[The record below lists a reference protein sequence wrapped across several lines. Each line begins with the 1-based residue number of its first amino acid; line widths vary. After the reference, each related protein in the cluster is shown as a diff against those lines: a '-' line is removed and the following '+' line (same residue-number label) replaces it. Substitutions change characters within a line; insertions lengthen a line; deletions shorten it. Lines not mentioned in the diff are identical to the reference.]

1 MFNNIGINSLLLIE
15 PMLYFKY
22 KKFIKIFKIVKKA
35 NNTEKMQW
43 RLEEKY
49 GDVANEAISLLKAKG
64 IVGCIGLYNE
74 YVDCSK
80 IDAIILE
87 YEAKRSSMFWGFLKW
102 VIGTLLTI
110 AGLVIAYLS
119 LNKII

>member
-64 IVGCIGLYNE
+64 IVGYNGLYNE

>member
-1 MFNNIGINSLLLIE
+1 
-15 PMLYFKY
+15 MLYYKY
-22 KKFIKIFKIVKKA
+22 KKFIKIFKIVKRA
-35 NNTEKMQW
+35 NNTEHIQW
-43 RLEEKY
+43 KLEEKY
-49 GDVANEAISLLKAKG
+49 GDVANEAISILKAKG
-64 IVGCIGLYNE
+64 VVGYVGLNHE
-74 YVDCSK
+74 YVDSSK

-110 AGLVIAYLS
+110 VGLVIAFLS

>member
-1 MFNNIGINSLLLIE
+1 
-15 PMLYFKY
+15 MLYFKY

>member
-1 MFNNIGINSLLLIE
+1 
-15 PMLYFKY
+15 MLYFNY

-35 NNTEKMQW
+35 NNTEKIQW
-43 RLEEKY
+43 KLEEKY
-49 GDVANEAISLLKAKG
+49 GDVANEAISILKAKG
-64 IVGCIGLYNE
+64 VVGYIGLYNE
-74 YVDCSK
+74 HVDPSK
-80 IDAIILE
+80 MDTIILE

-110 AGLVIAYLS
+110 AGLVIAFLS